1 MGPGG
6 VVWGIKS
13 RETVPLNSNGNVT
26 YSALLLCPCLFCP
39 NDNVWRSR
47 RTDAPRCT
55 HISTVI
61 SPSWITEQISVE
73 KCALR
78 GPSTCRERQ
87 TSFKTVTWTKQT
99 WTKHHNTV
107 TYNKI
112 HITLIHCHNQFRFCS
127 VTIIPCM
134 DVHFIHLCFVWEAL
148 DVMSLDLAK
157 SRQQRG
163 VNVRPPADP
172 VDQIVIGQN
181 ITWTLHYKSQ
191 GKIVRWTRHPGQ
203 DITWTKQTWT
213 TQQATHVSVGHRCK
227 ARYWM
232 FAPKITKRR

>member
-1 MGPGG
+1 
-6 VVWGIKS
+6 
-13 RETVPLNSNGNVT
+13 
-26 YSALLLCPCLFCP
+26 
-39 NDNVWRSR
+39 
-47 RTDAPRCT
+47 
-55 HISTVI
+55 
-61 SPSWITEQISVE
+61 
-73 KCALR
+73 
-78 GPSTCRERQ
+78 
-87 TSFKTVTWTKQT
+87 
-99 WTKHHNTV
+99 
-107 TYNKI
+107 
-112 HITLIHCHNQFRFCS
+112 
-127 VTIIPCM
+127 M

-213 TQQATHVSVGHRCK
+213 TQQATEIRQ
-227 ARYWM
+227 ANM
-232 FAPKITKRR
+232 FAAYKIVKTIWNY

>member
-1 MGPGG
+1 MSG
-6 VVWGIKS
+6 V
-13 RETVPLNSNGNVT
+13 
-26 YSALLLCPCLFCP
+26 P
-39 NDNVWRSR
+39 NKFQNCHLDKTNM
-47 RTDAPRCT
+47 D
-55 HISTVI
+55 
-61 SPSWITEQISVE
+61 
-73 KCALR
+73 K
-78 GPSTCRERQ
+78 
-87 TSFKTVTWTKQT
+87 TSQ
-99 WTKHHNTV
+99 HHNTV
-107 TYNKI
+107 TYSKI

-127 VTIIPCM
+127 VTIIPYM

-213 TQQATHVSVGHRCK
+213 TQQATDSSLT
-227 ARYWM
+227 
-232 FAPKITKRR
+232 FE

>member
-6 VVWGIKS
+6 VLWGKKS
-13 RETVPLNSNGNVT
+13 CETVPLNSNGNVT

-39 NDNVWRSR
+39 SDSFETCLALPTCWRASERTLFYWYLFCDPRRWDNSR
-47 RTDAPRCT
+47 NVCAPRR
-55 HISTVI
+55 ISASGAPHVVI
-61 SPSWITEQISVE
+61 
-73 KCALR
+73 
-78 GPSTCRERQ
+78 
-87 TSFKTVTWTKQT
+87 WTKQT

-213 TQQATHVSVGHRCK
+213 TQQATELGPFLSENFSSQLK
-227 ARYWM
+227 NFQLFWA
-232 FAPKITKRR
+232 